1 MTKIQVDPINMHCFN
16 KQVEYTTRNKNDK
29 KIFNSISVYL
39 CGKLTH
45 QLGTILLFIGC
56 IALAFFGSG
65 ESKAQTRQSSQ
76 KNTTTQADTDNSFK
90 TDANGLKAITIP
102 KSKPPQLQQ
111 NDSSNLPQP
120 RTEEAVIDE
129 QKYLLKQPMAEMP
142 TEFQLLI
149 QSSIGRLLPI
159 YGRELFSST
168 PSTFAPIDRIPVT
181 SDYVIGPGDEV
192 VIRAWGQIDIDFRT
206 TVDRNGEIFVPK
218 VGTINL
224 SGLKYQQLNDFL
236 KTVIGRVYKNFD
248 LTSSLGQLRSIQIYV
263 VGEVSRPGTYT
274 LSSMSTLVSALFA
287 AGGPSQSGSMRS
299 AQLKRAGKLVAD
311 LDLYSLIGKGDM
323 SSDIRLLSGD
333 VIFIPTV
340 GPQAAVAGSINKA
353 AIFEL
358 KGDTMLPQLIELAGG
373 VSAVSSADKVT
384 VERIID
390 KKYRVIEEL
399 EWSRVDKKMVVSTGD
414 LFQVWP
420 ISPKFE
426 RTVSLRGNVL
436 KTSRHPWREG
446 MTLRDLLPSKAVL
459 ISPDYWLSHNSQT
472 LMSQPGQAERKLNQ
486 TDESESKGLE
496 KVDAKRIQFE
506 KKLNQPDGSEIKG
519 LEKND
524 VKRILEEIN
533 WEYALVE
540 RLDPVTLQQK
550 LIPFNLGS
558 LFLDKDVANNL
569 ELISGDSVVI
579 FSKSDLAVAVSQQT
593 KFITLAGEFNA
604 AGIYQALPGE
614 TLQQLIKRVGGVTS
628 DAYLYGAE
636 FTRESNRIA
645 QEKQFKAMLDRM
657 ERDLEG
663 SASGQ
668 LQSATDAN
676 MVVAEKAN
684 IDLRRES
691 LQRMRKLRPTGRIPL
706 ELAPDASIDQ
716 LPDLALE
723 DGDKFIILP
732 KPYVMYVMGAVFNE
746 NSLLYKPNKTFGNYL
761 EQAGGVTRDADE
773 SRIYVLKADGSVAT
787 ENSSW
792 FKFGSNRLLMPGDT
806 IVVPEKQD
814 KSTFTKKLTN
824 WTQILY
830 QFGIGVAALK
840 VLRN

>member
-1 MTKIQVDPINMHCFN
+1 MRKIQINLINVHGLQRRLGN
-16 KQVEYTTRNKNDK
+16 TARYKNDK
-29 KIFNSISVYL
+29 NKVNLISIDVR
-39 CGKLTH
+39 GKLGH
-45 QLGTILLFIGC
+45 QLRTILFFIGC
-56 IALAFFGSG
+56 VALLLIGSG
-65 ESKAQTRQSSQ
+65 ESRAQARQSFPKKSTNQ
-76 KNTTTQADTDNSFK
+76 VDAGNASV
-90 TDANGLKAITIP
+90 TDANTSKSITIQ
-102 KSKPPQLQQ
+102 KSRSPQLLQS
-111 NDSSNLPQP
+111 DAVDLPQT
-120 RTEEAVIDE
+120 RTEEVISDE
-129 QKYLLKQPMAEMP
+129 QKYQLRQPKAELP

-159 YGRELFSST
+159 YGRELFSSS

-181 SDYVIGPGDEV
+181 PDYVIGPGDEV
-192 VIRAWGQIDIDFRT
+192 VIRAWGQIDVDFRA

-224 SGLKYQQLNDFL
+224 SGLKYQQLNDYL
-236 KTVIGRVYKNFD
+236 KTVVGRVFKNFD

-263 VGEVSRPGTYT
+263 VGHATRPGTYT

-299 AQLKRAGKLVAD
+299 VQLKRAGKLVAD

-323 SSDIRLLSGD
+323 SADVRLLPGD
-333 VIFIPTV
+333 VIFIPPV
-340 GPQAAVAGSINKA
+340 GSQAAVAGSINKA

-358 KGDTMLPQLIELAGG
+358 KGDTKLPELIELAGG
-373 VSAVSSADKVT
+373 VSAVSSAEKVT
-384 VERIID
+384 VERIAD
-390 KKYRVIEEL
+390 KKFRVIEEVD
-399 EWSRVDKKMVVSTGD
+399 WSRIDKNMVVLSGD

-446 MTLRDLLPSKAVL
+446 MTLSDLLPSKAVL
-459 ISPDYWLSHNSQT
+459 ISPDYWVTQNAQT
-472 LMSQPGQAERKLNQ
+472 LMLQPGQ
-486 TDESESKGLE
+486 
-496 KVDAKRIQFE
+496 VE
-506 KKLNQPDGSEIKG
+506 KKQNQNDEPGIKG
-519 LEKND
+519 LEKAD
-524 VKRILEEIN
+524 IKRILEEIN
-533 WEYALVE
+533 WEYAVIE
-540 RLDPVTLQQK
+540 RLDPATLQQQ
-550 LIPFNLGS
+550 LIPFNLGL
-558 LFLDKDVANNL
+558 LFSANDKANNFV
-569 ELISGDSVVI
+569 LIPGDSVVI
-579 FSKSDLAVAVSQQT
+579 FSKSDLQVPVSQQT
-593 KFITLAGEFNA
+593 KFITLAGEFKV
-604 AGIYQALPGE
+604 AGIYQVLPGE

-663 SASGQ
+663 SASGR
-668 LQSATDAN
+668 LQSATDAA
-676 MVVAEKAN
+676 MVAAEKAN
-684 IDLRRES
+684 IDARRET

-706 ELAPDASIDQ
+706 ELSPDASIEQ

-723 DGDKFIILP
+723 DGDKIIIPP
-732 KPYVMYVMGAVFNE
+732 KPAVMYVMGAVFNE
-746 NSLLYKPNKTFGNYL
+746 NSFLYKPNKTFSNYL
-761 EQAGGVTRDADE
+761 EQAGGVTLDADE
-773 SRIYVLKADGSVAT
+773 SRIYILKADGSVAP
-787 ENSSW
+787 ENKSW
-792 FKFGSNRLLMPGDT
+792 FKLGSTRQMLPGDT

-814 KSTFTKKLTN
+814 KLFFRKQLLD

>member
-1 MTKIQVDPINMHCFN
+1 MRKIQINRINVHGL
-16 KQVEYTTRNKNDK
+16 QRRLRNSALYKNDK
-29 KIFNSISVYL
+29 NKVNLISHDMR
-39 CGKLTH
+39 GKLGH
-45 QLGTILLFIGC
+45 QLRTILFFIGC
-56 IALAFFGSG
+56 IALLVIGTG
-65 ESKAQTRQSSQ
+65 ESRAQARQSST
-76 KNTTTQADTDNSFK
+76 KNTTNQVDAGNASTTDVNASK
-90 TDANGLKAITIP
+90 SITIQRTR
-102 KSKPPQLQQ
+102 SPQIQS
-111 NDSSNLPQP
+111 NDPANFPQTKAEEAISDDPNNQP
-120 RTEEAVIDE
+120 RQLTVES
-129 QKYLLKQPMAEMP
+129 P

-159 YGRELFSST
+159 YGRELFSFS

-181 SDYVIGPGDEV
+181 AEYVIGPGDEV
-192 VIRAWGQIDIDFRT
+192 VIRAWGQIDVDFRA
-206 TVDRNGEIFVPK
+206 TVDRNGEIFLPK

-224 SGLKYQQLNDFL
+224 SGLKYQQLNDYL
-236 KTVIGRVYKNFD
+236 KTVVGRVFKNFD

-263 VGEVSRPGTYT
+263 VGHATRPGTYT

-299 AQLKRAGKLVAD
+299 VQLKRAGKLVAD

-323 SSDIRLLSGD
+323 SADVRLLPGD
-333 VIFIPTV
+333 VIFIPPV
-340 GPQAAVAGSINKA
+340 GSQAAVAGSINKA

-358 KGDTMLPQLIELAGG
+358 KGDTKLPELIELAGG
-373 VSAVSSADKVT
+373 VSAVSSAEKVT
-384 VERIID
+384 VERIAD
-390 KKYRVIEEL
+390 KKFRVIEEVD
-399 EWSRVDKKMVVSTGD
+399 WSRIDKNMAVLSGD

-446 MTLRDLLPSKAVL
+446 MRLSDLIPSREVL
-459 ISPDYWLSHNSQT
+459 ISPEYWLKKNSKT
-472 LMSQPGQAERKLNQ
+472 VMLQPGRVEEESDFQLSEM
-486 TDESESKGLE
+486 TDKNKPNPSSQFIKEKFSKE
-496 KVDAKRIQFE
+496 YAD
-506 KKLNQPDGSEIKG
+506 IKG
-519 LEKND
+519 LEKSD
-524 VKRILEEIN
+524 IKRMLEEIN
-533 WEYALVE
+533 WEYAVIE
-540 RLDPVTLQQK
+540 RLDPVTLQQQ
-550 LIPFNLGS
+550 LIPFNLGL
-558 LFLDKDVANNL
+558 LFSANDKANNFV
-569 ELISGDSVVI
+569 LIPGDSVVI
-579 FSKSDLAVAVSQQT
+579 FSKSDLLVPVSQQT
-593 KFITLAGEFNA
+593 KFITLAGEFKA

-663 SASGQ
+663 SASGR
-668 LQSATDAN
+668 LQSATDAA
-676 MVVAEKAN
+676 MVAAEKAN
-684 IDLRRES
+684 IDARRET

-706 ELAPDASIDQ
+706 ELSPDASIEQ

-723 DGDKFIILP
+723 DGDKIIMPP
-732 KPYVMYVMGAVFNE
+732 KPSVMYVMGAVFNE
-746 NSLLYKPNKTFGNYL
+746 NSFLYKPNKTFSNYL

-773 SRIYVLKADGSVAT
+773 SRIYILKADGSVAP
-787 ENSSW
+787 ENKSW
-792 FKFGSNRLLMPGDT
+792 FKLGSTRQLLPGDT

-814 KSTFTKKLTN
+814 KSSFTKQLRD

>member
-1 MTKIQVDPINMHCFN
+1 M
-16 KQVEYTTRNKNDK
+16 
-29 KIFNSISVYL
+29 
-39 CGKLTH
+39 
-45 QLGTILLFIGC
+45 
-56 IALAFFGSG
+56 GSS
-65 ESKAQTRQSSQ
+65 ESRAQARQSSPKSTNNQ
-76 KNTTTQADTDNSFK
+76 VDAGNASA
-90 TDANGLKAITIP
+90 TDANTSKSITIQ
-102 KSKPPQLQQ
+102 KTRSPQLQP
-111 NDSSNLPQP
+111 NDAANLSQK
-120 RTEEAVIDE
+120 RTEEAISEE
-129 QKYLLKQPMAEMP
+129 QKYQLGQLTVELP

-159 YGRELFSST
+159 YGRELFSSS

-181 SDYVIGPGDEV
+181 ADYVIGPGDEV

-224 SGLKYQQLNDFL
+224 SGLKYQQLNDYL
-236 KTVIGRVYKNFD
+236 KTVFGRVFKNFD

-263 VGEVSRPGTYT
+263 VGQATRPGTYT

-299 AQLKRAGKLVAD
+299 VQLKRAGKLVAD

-323 SSDIRLLSGD
+323 SADVRLLPGD
-333 VIFIPTV
+333 VIFIPPV

-358 KGDTMLPQLIELAGG
+358 KGDTKLPQLIELAGG

-384 VERIID
+384 VERIAD
-390 KKYRVIEEL
+390 KKYRVIEEWD
-399 EWSRVDKKMVVSTGD
+399 WSRTDKTMAVLSGD

-436 KTSRHPWREG
+436 KTSRQPWREG
-446 MTLRDLLPSKAVL
+446 MRVSDLIPSREVL
-459 ISPDYWLSHNSQT
+459 ISPEHWLKKNSQT
-472 LMSQPGQAERKLNQ
+472 AMLQPGLAEEDSDFRSTEATDKNRPNSSNQ
-486 TDESESKGLE
+486 FTKEKSSKE
-496 KVDAKRIQFE
+496 DA
-506 KKLNQPDGSEIKG
+506 DIKG
-519 LEKND
+519 LEKSNI
-524 VKRILEEIN
+524 KRMLEEIN
-533 WEYALVE
+533 WEYAVIE
-540 RLDPVTLQQK
+540 RLDPVTLQQQ
-550 LIPFNLGS
+550 LIPFNLGQ
-558 LFLDKDVANNL
+558 LFAGKDSANNL
-569 ELISGDSVVI
+569 VLIPGDAVVI
-579 FSKSDLAVAVSQQT
+579 FSKSDLPVPVSQQT
-593 KFITLAGEFNA
+593 KFVTLAGEFNA

-614 TLQQLIKRVGGVTS
+614 TLQQLIKRVGGITS
-628 DAYLYGAE
+628 EAYLYGAE

-645 QEKQFKAMLDRM
+645 QVKQFKAMLDRM

-663 SASGQ
+663 SAAGR
-668 LQSATDAN
+668 LQSATDAA
-676 MVVAEKAN
+676 MVAAEKAN
-684 IDLRRES
+684 IDARRDA
-691 LQRMRKLRPTGRIPL
+691 LQRMKKLSPTGRIPL
-706 ELAPDASIDQ
+706 ELAPDAGIEQ
-716 LPDLALE
+716 LPELALE
-723 DGDKFIILP
+723 DGDKIIIPP
-732 KPYVMYVMGAVFNE
+732 KPTVMYVMGAVFNE
-746 NSLLYKPNKTFGNYL
+746 NSFLYKPNKTYGNYL

-773 SRIYVLKADGSVAT
+773 SRIYVLKADGSVAP

-792 FKFGSNRLLMPGDT
+792 FKLGSNRQLLPGDT

-814 KSTFTKKLTN
+814 KSSFTKQLRD

>member
-1 MTKIQVDPINMHCFN
+1 MRKIQINLINVHGLQRRLGN
-16 KQVEYTTRNKNDK
+16 TARYKNDK
-29 KIFNSISVYL
+29 NKVNLISIDVR
-39 CGKLTH
+39 GKLGH
-45 QLGTILLFIGC
+45 QLRTILFFIGC
-56 IALAFFGSG
+56 VALLLIGSG
-65 ESKAQTRQSSQ
+65 ESRAQARQSFPKKSTNQ
-76 KNTTTQADTDNSFK
+76 VDAGNASE
-90 TDANGLKAITIP
+90 TDANTSKSITIQ
-102 KSKPPQLQQ
+102 KSRSPQLLQS
-111 NDSSNLPQP
+111 DAVDLPQT
-120 RTEEAVIDE
+120 RTEEALLDE
-129 QKYLLKQPMAEMP
+129 QKYQLRQPKAELP

-159 YGRELFSST
+159 YGRELFSSS

-181 SDYVIGPGDEV
+181 PDYVIGPGDEV
-192 VIRAWGQIDIDFRT
+192 VIRAWGQIDVDFRA

-224 SGLKYQQLNDFL
+224 SGLKYQQLNDYL
-236 KTVIGRVYKNFD
+236 KTVVGRVFKNFD

-263 VGEVSRPGTYT
+263 VGHASRPGTYT

-299 AQLKRAGKLVAD
+299 VQLKRAGKLVAD

-323 SSDIRLLSGD
+323 SADIRLLPGD

-358 KGDTMLPQLIELAGG
+358 KGDTKLPQLIELAGG

-384 VERIID
+384 VERIVD

-399 EWSRVDKKMVVSTGD
+399 EWSRVDKNMVVSTGD

-472 LMSQPGQAERKLNQ
+472 LMSQPGQIEKKLNQ
-486 TDESESKGLE
+486 TDESEIKGFE
-496 KVDAKRIQFE
+496 KVDVKRIQFE
-506 KKLNQPDGSEIKG
+506 KKLNQTDGSEIKG
-519 LEKND
+519 FEKVD

-533 WEYALVE
+533 WEYAVIE
-540 RLDPVTLQQK
+540 RLDPATLQQQ
-550 LIPFNLGS
+550 LIPFNLGL
-558 LFLDKDVANNL
+558 LFSANDKANNFV
-569 ELISGDSVVI
+569 LIPGDSVVI
-579 FSKSDLAVAVSQQT
+579 FSKSDLQVPVSQQT
-593 KFITLAGEFNA
+593 KFITLAGEFKA
-604 AGIYQALPGE
+604 AGIYQVLPGE

-663 SASGQ
+663 SASGR
-668 LQSATDAN
+668 LQSATDAA
-676 MVVAEKAN
+676 MVAAEKAN
-684 IDLRRES
+684 IDARRET

-706 ELAPDASIDQ
+706 ELSPDASIEQ

-723 DGDKFIILP
+723 DGDKIIIPP
-732 KPYVMYVMGAVFNE
+732 KPAVMYVMGAVFNE
-746 NSLLYKPNKTFGNYL
+746 NSFLYKPNKTFSNYL
-761 EQAGGVTRDADE
+761 EQAGGVTLDADE
-773 SRIYVLKADGSVAT
+773 SGIYILKADGSVAP
-787 ENSSW
+787 ENKSW
-792 FKFGSNRLLMPGDT
+792 FKLGSTRQMLPGDT

-814 KSTFTKKLTN
+814 KSTFTKKLIN